1 MELFLLTTK
10 PQNGIMLTER
20 RDNMVGF
27 CVEDLRARIKELKK
41 QKGMSNDDLAEKSE
55 IPKSTL
61 TKILGSKTKDPQIS
75 NIIKIAKA
83 LDTTAD
89 YLIFGNQEN
98 EVKEDFSEKEKKL
111 VLAYRSHPE
120 LQYAVDKL
128 HGMDN

>member
-1 MELFLLTTK
+1 M
-10 PQNGIMLTER
+10 I
-20 RDNMVGF
+20 GF
-27 CVEDLRARIKELKK
+27 CVEEMRIRIKELKK

-98 EVKEDFSEKEKKL
+98 EVKEDFSEKEKEL

-120 LQYAVDKL
+120 MQSAVDKL
-128 HGMDN
+128 LGIDNKNEWIYLLPIWWLNK

>member
-1 MELFLLTTK
+1 M
-10 PQNGIMLTER
+10 I
-20 RDNMVGF
+20 GF
-27 CVEDLRARIKELKK
+27 CVEEMRIRIKELKK

-61 TKILGSKTKDPQIS
+61 IKILGSKTKDPQIS

-98 EVKEDFSEKEKKL
+98 EVKEDFSEKEKEL
-111 VLAYRSHPE
+111 VLAYRSHSE
-120 LQYAVDKL
+120 MQSAVDKL
-128 HGMDN
+128 LGMDN